1 MSEKCSI
8 PHWSW
13 NANQNNEK
21 LLSLIILANILKGE
35 CPFVGEQTVS
45 NFSGGQQSNAYVNS
59 KKIYAHF
66 LTEVNFQGFFPLRKI
81 SPKDLSIR

>member
-35 CPFVGEQTVS
+35 CPSVGEQTVS
-45 NFSGGQQSNAYVNS
+45 NFSGGQQSNAYINS
-59 KKIYAHF
+59 KKYMHTF
-66 LTEVNFQGFFPLRKI
+66 
-81 SPKDLSIR
+81 